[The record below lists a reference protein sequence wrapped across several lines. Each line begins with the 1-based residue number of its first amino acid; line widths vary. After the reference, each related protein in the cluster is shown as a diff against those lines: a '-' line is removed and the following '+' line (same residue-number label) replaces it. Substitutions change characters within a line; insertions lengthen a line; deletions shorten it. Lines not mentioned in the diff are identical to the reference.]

1 MLISSVT
8 KMMFSSC
15 IHLIKIYLMLS
26 INTKIEYPDILGD
39 PGNAEIVTG
48 HLKHYKTS
56 KSGQLTQ

>member
-1 MLISSVT
+1 MI
-8 KMMFSSC
+8 SSC

-39 PGNAEIVTG
+39 PGNAEIITG